1 MKTFKALLRTE
12 YLLTIRSLS
21 SLVLSI
27 GMPVLF
33 FLFYSSFVLDSQT
46 ILKLMMF
53 NMTAFS
59 SI

>member
-27 GMPVLF
+27 GMPVYFLSFLLF
-33 FLFYSSFVLDSQT
+33 FCFRFTNYFKAYDV
-46 ILKLMMF
+46 
-53 NMTAFS
+53 
-59 SI
+59 

>member
-27 GMPVLF
+27 GMPVFSFFFTLLLF
-33 FLFYSSFVLDSQT
+33 QIHKLF
-46 ILKLMMF
+46 
-53 NMTAFS
+53 
-59 SI
+59 